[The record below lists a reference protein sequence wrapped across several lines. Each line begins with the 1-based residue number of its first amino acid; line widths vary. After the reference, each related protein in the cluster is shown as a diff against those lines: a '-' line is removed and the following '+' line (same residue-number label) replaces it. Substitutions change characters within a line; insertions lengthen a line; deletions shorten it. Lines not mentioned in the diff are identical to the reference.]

1 MLIDRIG
8 FIESELK
15 MPSIEYD
22 LNFLEAGLVDLEGYL
37 LSNELYWH
45 LDAGPPAGD
54 PPYPRMTLG
63 NLFLARTRLSGR
75 RLSSAEQIQ
84 LEKANARM
92 QAIRQHWQVAWGQKS
107 AREFSARLRLWRD
120 FLEEY
125 RKKPDEN
132 LDRYAYE
139 ISRRVVLALLYTEA
153 EGIPAEEVEL
163 LFGLDDLLRAAFLRG
178 KFIWSDKLKNS
189 FPEDPYWYLYGT
201 LKEEL

>member
-1 MLIDRIG
+1 
-8 FIESELK
+8 

-37 LSNELYWH
+37 LSKELYWH
-45 LDAGPPAGD
+45 LDAGPPAGEA
-54 PPYPRMTLG
+54 PYPRMTLG
-63 NLFLARTRLSGR
+63 NLFLARARLSGR

-92 QAIRQHWQVAWGQKS
+92 QAIRQHWQVALGQKS

-125 RKKPDEN
+125 RKIPGEN

-139 ISRRVVLALLYTEA
+139 ISRRVVLALLYAEA

-178 KFIWSDKLKNS
+178 KFIWNDKLKNS
-189 FPEDPYWYLYGT
+189 FPENPYWYLYGT